1 MAAVVVD
8 PGPLARLSLRD
19 DAGGVAGARESL
31 DVGGDDGTKP
41 WQRSGSYDFDRRPRR
56 YPYRSR
62 DAFVT
67 CPDRSALGIAPGVA
81 LDKTLLKSSLR
92 AAAMKWHPD
101 RHAGAAAKRD
111 AEAAFKKCYDAYDA
125 LVERT
130 SA

>member
-62 DAFVT
+62 DAFVST
-67 CPDRSALGIAPGVA
+67 PPSPAGDGWGARR
-81 LDKTLLKSSLR
+81 LR
-92 AAAMKWHPD
+92 ALERRRERAHDDCK
-101 RHAGAAAKRD
+101 AAAHR
-111 AEAAFKKCYDAYDA
+111 AENCRVKTYAI
-125 LVERT
+125 
-130 SA
+130 